1 MVQRQCPGDT
11 VHDGQHVRAERR
23 LQLRVLVEV
32 VEDDLG
38 HGVAL
43 ESHDDAQADTVRGL
57 VVDLGDPGDL
67 AVTQLLGD
75 RQDHVVRVDLIGQLR
90 DDDDR
95 PVALLLDG
103 GLAPHPD
110 RTTTGGLVVVDPL
123 LADDVAVRR
132 EVRALDPFHARREG
146 LLLAGVGVVQA
157 PVDRL
162 GHLAQVVRR
171 HLGGHADRDAARA
184 VDQQVRD
191 PRGQD
196 DGLGRLTVVVRL
208 EVDGVLVDVPDHLH
222 GQWGHLALGVAHGR
236 GAVVAPRAEVP
247 LPVDHRVPHG
257 PRLGETH
264 EGVVDRRVT
273 VRVVVTHRVGDRLG
287 RLHVTTLGPVAVV
300 PHRVQ
305 DATVHRLEPVPNIR
319 ECSPDDDA
327 HRVVDVASLHLGL
340 DVDRL
345 DPVVAPGLGRQRRV
359 RHGLLFCRARSSA
372 TGHASTPPVYRAS
385 RNAGSGA
392 RGCRSAAHH
401 GARYGA
407 GRKRTSSPGPARP
420 GSGQPSRGTSRTP
433 GAASAR
439 PW

>member
-1 MVQRQCPGDT
+1 M
-11 VHDGQHVRAERR
+11 
-23 LQLRVLVEV
+23 
-32 VEDDLG
+32 
-38 HGVAL
+38 
-43 ESHDDAQADTVRGL
+43 
-57 VVDLGDPGDL
+57 
-67 AVTQLLGD
+67 
-75 RQDHVVRVDLIGQLR
+75 
-90 DDDDR
+90 
-95 PVALLLDG
+95 
-103 GLAPHPD
+103 
-110 RTTTGGLVVVDPL
+110 
-123 LADDVAVRR
+123 RR

-146 LLLAGVGVVQA
+146 LLLAGIRVVQA

-162 GHLAQVVRR
+162 GDLAQVVRR
-171 HLGGHADRDAARA
+171 HLGGHTDGDTARA

-191 PRGQD
+191 TRGQD
-196 DGLGRLTVVVRL
+196 DRLGRLAVVVRL
-208 EVDGVLVDVPDHLH
+208 EIDGVLVDVPDHLH
-222 GQWGHLALGVAHGR
+222 GQRGHLALGVAHGR

-305 DATVHRLEPVPNIR
+305 DATVHGLEPVPHIR

-372 TGHASTPPVYRAS
+372 TGHASTPPVYRTS
-385 RNAGSGA
+385 GNAGSGA
-392 RGCRSAAHH
+392 RGCRVDDPPRRPLRRRSEARLVIGTGLARQRSAVPRHL
-401 GARYGA
+401 ARI
-407 GRKRTSSPGPARP
+407 
-420 GSGQPSRGTSRTP
+420 

-439 PW
+439 LPMSPRAGSARLDSRPIAAGSPPIR